1 MPVNEGVTADGNEA
15 LEFVCSCSATQ
26 FADEGYVL
34 SHITVLNKFMP
45 WLPWLPRF
53 FVLDQEGVNVSLV
66 SPTTTGQQSFPS
78 HTLFRN
84 YRSEEAASE
93 TVVTWSLFFVFQ
105 SYITSQHKVLDFR

>member
-45 WLPWLPRF
+45 
-53 FVLDQEGVNVSLV
+53 
-66 SPTTTGQQSFPS
+66 
-78 HTLFRN
+78 
-84 YRSEEAASE
+84 
-93 TVVTWSLFFVFQ
+93 
-105 SYITSQHKVLDFR
+105 